1 MENVRKYERHAID
14 QDGNTID
21 QFEVLLFGES
31 VRLVDFSL
39 GGLYVLSKLPFS
51 PGEIDISVS
60 FKNRGKIDLIGK
72 IVRVE
77 KEGDMWGIGIDLSN
91 PSDLNALREV

>member
-51 PGEIDISVS
+51 PGEIDISVN